1 MIKRFLLAVQLLTK
15 IPIVWHL
22 DVNEEDFGRSMVYYP
37 LVGSIIGGILILLN
51 LGSSKLFSSLTSNIL
66 VVVVWIYLTGGL
78 HLDGFADM
86 ADGIAG
92 GRDKDSILRIM
103 RDSSIGAKG
112 AVAVFCL
119 LAIKIG
125 FLDEISTSFR
135 NQSLLF
141 CPMLGRWA
149 MVLISVVNRYARS
162 EGGMGKIFVEN
173 VRKIDLVV
181 ATAIIAVPLFFSQN
195 VTMIFPLI
203 AALMTVA
210 IVTYISRKKI
220 DGITGDIIGA
230 TSEITEVVAIVTIAI
245 SAQILRVIT

>member
-22 DVNEEDFGRSMVYYP
+22 DVNEEDFGRSMAYYP

-51 LGSSKLFSSLTSNIL
+51 LGVSRLFSSLASSIL
-66 VVVVWIYLTGGL
+66 VVVFWIYFTGGL

-92 GRDKDSILRIM
+92 GRDKTSILRIM

-119 LAIKIG
+119 LLIKIG
-125 FLDEISTSFR
+125 FLAEIPTQLG
-135 NQSLLF
+135 NQTLLL

-149 MVLISVVNRYARS
+149 MVLISTVNRYARS
-162 EGGMGKIFVEN
+162 ENGMGKIFVEN
-173 VRKIDLVV
+173 VRKRDLAV
-181 ATAIIAVPLFFSQN
+181 ATLVTSVPLFLYQSA
-195 VTMIFPLI
+195 TLIFPLI
-203 AALMTVA
+203 ATLMTVA
-210 IVTYISRKKI
+210 IVTCISRKKI
-220 DGITGDIIGA
+220 GGITGDIIGA
-230 TSEITEVVAIVTIAI
+230 TNEITEVVALVTIAV
-245 SAQILRVIT
+245 SEQILMII

>member
-1 MIKRFLLAVQLLTK
+1 
-15 IPIVWHL
+15 
-22 DVNEEDFGRSMVYYP
+22 
-37 LVGSIIGGILILLN
+37 
-51 LGSSKLFSSLTSNIL
+51 
-66 VVVVWIYLTGGL
+66 
-78 HLDGFADM
+78 
-86 ADGIAG
+86 
-92 GRDKDSILRIM
+92 
-103 RDSSIGAKG
+103 
-112 AVAVFCL
+112 
-119 LAIKIG
+119 
-125 FLDEISTSFR
+125 
-135 NQSLLF
+135 
-141 CPMLGRWA
+141 
-149 MVLISVVNRYARS
+149 
-162 EGGMGKIFVEN
+162 VEN